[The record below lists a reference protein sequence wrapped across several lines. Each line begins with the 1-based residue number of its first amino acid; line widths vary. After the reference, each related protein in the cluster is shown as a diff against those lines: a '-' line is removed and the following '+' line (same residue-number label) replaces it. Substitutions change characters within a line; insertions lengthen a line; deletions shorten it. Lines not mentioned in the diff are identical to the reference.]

1 MTMIV
6 QQFVNGITQGG
17 LYALLAISY
26 ALVYGVMS
34 LVNFST
40 GSIYML
46 GAVSGWL
53 LCNYFIESFFLSLVA
68 GFAVGFVIAFVLRKN
83 GVQIHPGCQPN
94 RIADLHHWV
103 FTDDQRDHGVGLR

>member
-6 QQFVNGITQGG
+6 QQLVNGITQGG

-40 GSIYML
+40 GSIYMM

-53 LCNYFIESFFLSLVA
+53 VCNFFMESFFLSVVEIGRA
-68 GFAVGFVIAFVLRKN
+68 HV
-83 GVQIHPGCQPN
+83 
-94 RIADLHHWV
+94 
-103 FTDDQRDHGVGLR
+103 

>member
-6 QQFVNGITQGG
+6 QQLVNGITQGG

-26 ALVYGVMS
+26 ALVYGVMN

-46 GAVSGWL
+46 GAIG
-53 LCNYFIESFFLSLVA
+53 
-68 GFAVGFVIAFVLRKN
+68 G
-83 GVQIHPGCQPN
+83 PPN
-94 RIADLHHWV
+94 E
-103 FTDDQRDHGVGLR
+103 